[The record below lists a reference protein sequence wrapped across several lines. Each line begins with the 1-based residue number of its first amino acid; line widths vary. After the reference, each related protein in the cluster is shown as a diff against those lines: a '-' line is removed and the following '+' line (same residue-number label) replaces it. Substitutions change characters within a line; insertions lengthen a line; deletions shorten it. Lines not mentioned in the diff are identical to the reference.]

1 MDQRRL
7 ERRSRLLRSLPPLE
21 EVLRGSIVERTV
33 RCGSAGCH
41 CASGPGHRVTAFSV
55 TFPGG
60 RTEQISLPPDLVP
73 LARRWVGNYRRWTE
87 AVEKISAINRDLLR
101 EQRKA
106 AARKRRP
113 PRRR

>member
-1 MDQRRL
+1 MDRRRH
-7 ERRSRLLRSLPPLE
+7 ERRARLLRSLPPLE

-33 RCGSAGCH
+33 TCGSPGCH

-73 LARRWVGNYRRWTE
+73 LARRWVGNSRRWTE
-87 AVEKISAINRDLLR
+87 AVEAISAINRDLLR
-101 EQRKA
+101 EEREA
-106 AARKRRP
+106 SRKRRSS
-113 PRRR
+113 RRR